1 MKKEMRLCTKAD
13 VEAIVALG
21 LLAWEPVFE
30 SFENIM
36 GPTVFPIIYPDWKKT
51 QREEMEKVCKEADK
65 FDTYVTEVA
74 GKVVGFMTLKLD
86 QEIKKGEI
94 YFLAVHP
101 DAQNEGIGTAL
112 NHFAVQK
119 MKEASMKFIEVGTGG
134 DPSHAPARRS
144 YEKAGF
150 KRALPVVKYYMDLTE
165 EN

>member
-1 MKKEMRLCTKAD
+1 MEKKIRLCTKED
-13 VEAIVALG
+13 VEAIVELG

-30 SFENIM
+30 SFEKIM
-36 GPTVFPIIYPDWKKT
+36 GPTVFKIIYPDWEKT
-51 QREEMEKVCKEADK
+51 QREEMERVCRETDK
-65 FDTYVTEVA
+65 FDTYIAEVE
-74 GKVVGFMTLKLD
+74 GRVVGFTTLELN
-86 QEIKKGEI
+86 QEVKKGEI

-112 NHFAVQK
+112 NLFAIQK
-119 MKEASMKFIEVGTGG
+119 MKEAGMKFIEVGTGG

-150 KRALPVVKYYMDLTE
+150 KRVLPAVHYYMDLTE

>member
-1 MKKEMRLCTKAD
+1 MKKEMRLCMKSD
-13 VEAIVALG
+13 VEAIVELG

-36 GPTVFPIIYPDWKKT
+36 GPTVFAIVYPDWKKT
-51 QREEMEKVCKEADK
+51 QRDEIERVCRKTDN
-65 FDTYVTEVA
+65 FDTYVVEME
-74 GKVVGFMTLKLD
+74 GRVVGFTTLELN
-86 QEIKKGEI
+86 QEVKKGEI

-101 DAQNEGIGTAL
+101 GAQNEGIGTAL
-112 NHFAVQK
+112 NLFAIKK
-119 MKEASMKFIEVGTGG
+119 MKDAGMKIIEVGTGG

-150 KRALPVVKYYMDLTE
+150 KRVLPVVKYYMDLTY